1 MEYIQLLIRSLA
13 LGARPE
19 RHEGIDLTAASTRA
33 SFKSFR
39 DTTSETGCP
48 LAGEGSNLRP
58 PDPESGVLPT
68 ELPANGFRVSQRQ
81 CPSSSGDTIARS
93 ERGVGNQE
101 RVVGATGL
109 EPATS
114 AVSGRRSSRLSYAP
128 ENLWLG
134 MC

>member
-1 MEYIQLLIRSLA
+1 MEYIRLLIRSLA
-13 LGARPE
+13 LSARPE

-81 CPSSSGDTIARS
+81 CPSSSASQSPGV
-93 ERGVGNQE
+93 RGVWAIRREWLARLDLNQ
-101 RVVGATGL
+101 RPPPCRGGAL
-109 EPATS
+109 AD
-114 AVSGRRSSRLSYAP
+114 
-128 ENLWLG
+128 
-134 MC
+134 